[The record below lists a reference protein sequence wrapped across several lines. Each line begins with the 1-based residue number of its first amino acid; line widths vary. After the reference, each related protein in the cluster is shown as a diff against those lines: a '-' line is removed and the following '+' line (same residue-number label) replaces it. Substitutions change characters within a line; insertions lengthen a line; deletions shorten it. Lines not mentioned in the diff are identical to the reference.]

1 MKPNTDMIVVTKA
14 RSNKLRLRENL
25 DGWLFLSVSLVG
37 YLLFRFIPIV
47 FSLVLSFCDW
57 NLISGLKGIR
67 FVGLDNFAEL
77 LHDQWFIS
85 SLMNTFYFAFVSV
98 PISIGLSLL
107 VAVIVNQS
115 VYGKG
120 LIRLLLYSPHISSM
134 VAISVIWAILYSPSF
149 GPINMFLKSIGISNP
164 PGWISSSTWAMPSL
178 IIMSIWQSIG
188 YNMVIMLAGLQ
199 GIPKDYYEAA
209 EVDGANL
216 FQKFKII
223 TIPLMS
229 PTLFFVMITSV
240 IGSFQIFA
248 QVNIMTQGG
257 PGTSTSVLVYYIYNV
272 AFNYNRMGYA
282 NSIAWVLF
290 VIILVLTLWQWR
302 QQKKWVHTQ

>member
-37 YLLFRFIPIV
+37 YLLFRFIPII

-85 SLMNTFYFAFVSV
+85 SLINTFYFAFVSV

-164 PGWISSSTWAMPSL
+164 RAGSALQPGQCLPSSL
-178 IIMSIWQSIG
+178 
-188 YNMVIMLAGLQ
+188 
-199 GIPKDYYEAA
+199 
-209 EVDGANL
+209 
-216 FQKFKII
+216 
-223 TIPLMS
+223 
-229 PTLFFVMITSV
+229 
-240 IGSFQIFA
+240 
-248 QVNIMTQGG
+248 
-257 PGTSTSVLVYYIYNV
+257 
-272 AFNYNRMGYA
+272 
-282 NSIAWVLF
+282 
-290 VIILVLTLWQWR
+290 
-302 QQKKWVHTQ
+302 

>member
-1 MKPNTDMIVVTKA
+1 
-14 RSNKLRLRENL
+14 
-25 DGWLFLSVSLVG
+25 
-37 YLLFRFIPIV
+37 
-47 FSLVLSFCDW
+47 
-57 NLISGLKGIR
+57 
-67 FVGLDNFAEL
+67 
-77 LHDQWFIS
+77 
-85 SLMNTFYFAFVSV
+85 
-98 PISIGLSLL
+98 
-107 VAVIVNQS
+107 
-115 VYGKG
+115 
-120 LIRLLLYSPHISSM
+120 
-134 VAISVIWAILYSPSF
+134 
-149 GPINMFLKSIGISNP
+149 
-164 PGWISSSTWAMPSL
+164 
-178 IIMSIWQSIG
+178 MSIWQSIG

>member
-37 YLLFRFIPIV
+37 YLLFRFIPII

-85 SLMNTFYFAFVSV
+85 SLINTFYFAFVSV